1 MSARPALSDQH
12 WGLTIRKGFA
22 EERSALGNGVTI
34 AGESMHACP
43 TPPLI
48 PREVL
53 FGNPEIIGVSLSP
66 DGRRIS
72 YLAPKE
78 GVLNL
83 WVQEL
88 DGDAPARVIT
98 RQRDRPQRSAFW
110 TADGRYLISSRD
122 GNGDENT
129 VLMRIDPLTG
139 HKKDLTPVSK
149 VKAFLIGADREAPSE
164 LVVGL
169 NDRDP
174 RYHDLYVIDVDS
186 GDRRLLYR
194 STDDGSQVSVEWL
207 KGAWQPVLRSQILPD
222 GGSSFELRL
231 PGDTNWRP
239 FLQFNFEDTISNSGP
254 SGFTRDGR
262 WLYGQ
267 LSSGEDLPRLVR
279 WSCDHLHSCGLDCT
293 SEVVH
298 RSSAGAFAVELND
311 LETGVPTVLKEVDLR
326 SRRVVLDASVQAD
339 MDRLERLA
347 GPNNFRV
354 VDRDLGN
361 RRWLV
366 AIGSDQQGSQY
377 WLWDREQDEIRKLFS
392 VQPRLDAYELVS
404 MESFDLKARDG
415 RRLPVYL
422 SRTPIGGS
430 GPQPLV
436 LLVHGGPQAR
446 DYWGFNPIHQLLAN
460 RGYHA
465 LSVNYRGSTG
475 FGKSHLLA
483 GEGEWYGRMQDDLV
497 DAVRWAVA
505 EGIADPDRLVIMG
518 ASYGGYAALSGLTRD
533 SELFAAAIAE
543 FGPSNVRT
551 FLDSTPPYW
560 QSTTLVFFK
569 RMIGVGKVN
578 LDAISPIQHVD
589 RIQRPLLL
597 GHGANDPRVKLSES
611 ETIAAAMKERQL
623 PIDFV
628 VFPDEGHG
636 LVNPLNAL
644 AMYALVEAFLR
655 NHVGGR
661 AEPFGSSVDQSSL
674 EWRMRSLPT
683 TEIRSS

>member
-1 MSARPALSDQH
+1 MLKRGLRWGTALLVGLAGS
-12 WGLTIRKGFA
+12 LTISG
-22 EERSALGNGVTI
+22 RSVDA
-34 AGESMHACP
+34 SS

-72 YLAPKE
+72 YLAPDE

-88 DGDAPARVIT
+88 DGDGPARVIT

-122 GNGDENT
+122 GDGDENT
-129 VLMRIDPLTG
+129 VLVRIDPVTG
-139 HKKDLTPVSK
+139 EKIDLTPGSA
-149 VKAFLIGADREAPSE
+149 VKAYLIGADREAPTE

-207 KGAWQPVLRSQILPD
+207 NGAWHPVLRSQVLPD
-222 GGSSFELRL
+222 GGRSVELRL
-231 PGDTNWRP
+231 PGDTDWRP
-239 FLQFNFEDTISNSGP
+239 FLQFGFEDTISNSGP

-267 LSSGEDLPRLVR
+267 LSTGEDLPSLVR
-279 WSCDHLHSCGLDCT
+279 WSREHLQSCGTDCT
-293 SEVVH
+293 PEVVH
-298 RSSAGAFAVELND
+298 RSSAGSFGVD
-311 LETGVPTVLKEVDLR
+311 LSDLDTGVPMVLKEVDLR
-326 SRRVVLDASVQAD
+326 SRRVVLDASVQPD
-339 MDRLERLA
+339 IDRLEQLA
-347 GPNNFRV
+347 GPNDFSV
-354 VDRDLGN
+354 VDRDLDN
-361 RRWLV
+361 RRWLI
-366 AIGSDQQGSQY
+366 AIGSDQQGPQY

-392 VQPRLDAYELVS
+392 VQPRLDAYDLAA
-404 MESFDLKARDG
+404 MESLDLKARDG
-415 RRLPVYL
+415 RRLPAYL
-422 SRTPIGGS
+422 TRTPIASGS

-446 DYWGFNPIHQLLAN
+446 DYWGFNPLHQLLAN
-460 RGYHA
+460 RGYHT

-483 GEGEWYGRMQDDLV
+483 GEGEWYARMQDDLV
-497 DAVRWAVA
+497 DAVRWAVD

-518 ASYGGYAALSGLTRD
+518 ASYGGYAALAGLTRD
-533 SELFAAAIAE
+533 PELFAAAIAE
-543 FGPSNVRT
+543 VGPSNVRT
-551 FLDSTPPYW
+551 LLESIPPYW
-560 QSTTLVFFK
+560 ESVRTIFE
-569 RMIGVGKVN
+569 RMIGVGKVD

-611 ETIAAAMKERQL
+611 ETIAAAMEERQL

-636 LVNPLNAL
+636 LANPRNAL
-644 AMYALVEAFLR
+644 AMYALVEAFLSE
-655 NHVGGR
+655 HVGGR
-661 AEPFGSSVDQSSL
+661 AEPFGSSIEQSSL

-683 TEIRSS
+683 P